1 MRIHNN
7 TEWKNP
13 LKSGHSEILILLV
26 ISIRALFITVIW
38 YLKAFH
44 IDMWF
49 SCITE
54 PNYKKPLPFT
64 LTYCESWGRR
74 LWRHSQR
81 QKILI
86 YQGYS
91 IFFWIYQDNLPQ
103 KGWIQSFI
111 QLLIQLT
118 PFLWGYCS
126 LPLTSQPGLDSKTT
140 GIVLGI
146 SLCKNRDNFKTL

>member
-1 MRIHNN
+1 MS
-7 TEWKNP
+7 
-13 LKSGHSEILILLV
+13 LKSGHSEILILTV
-26 ISIRALFITVIW
+26 ISIRALFSMVIW
-38 YLKAFH
+38 YLMAFH
-44 IDMWF
+44 IDLW
-49 SCITE
+49 SSYITE
-54 PNYKKPLPFT
+54 LNYKKAVPFT

-74 LWRHSQR
+74 LWHHSQR

-91 IFFWIYQDNLPQ
+91 ICFWIYQDNLPP
-103 KGWIQSFI
+103 KGWIQLFI

-126 LPLTSQPGLDSKTT
+126 LPVTSQPGLDSKTT

-146 SLCKNRDNFKTL
+146 SLCKNRDNFTML